1 MEIRSN
7 SQEETMAL
15 AEKIAANVKEGMV
28 ITLKGDLGAG
38 KTTFT
43 KGIGKGLGIKKA
55 ISSPTFTIMKIYQG
69 NMPLYHIDAY
79 RLEEHFQD
87 LGFEEYIN
95 GDGLCVVEWADFIEE
110 ILPKERL
117 AISIDYEGD
126 SARKITLTPIGEA
139 YEALV
144 KEL

>member
-1 MEIRSN
+1 MEIRSK
-7 SQEETMAL
+7 SQEETMEL
-15 AEKIAANVKEGMV
+15 AAKIATLVEPGMV
-28 ITLKGDLGAG
+28 ITLNGDLGAG

-55 ISSPTFTIMKIYQG
+55 INSPTFTIMKIYQG
-69 NMPLYHIDAY
+69 RMPLYHFDAY

-87 LGFEEYIN
+87 LGFEEYMD
-95 GDGLCVVEWADFIEE
+95 GDGLCVIEWSDFLAE
-110 ILPKERL
+110 ILPINRL
-117 AISIDYEGD
+117 VIDIAYEGD
-126 SARKITLTPIGEA
+126 NERKITITPIGEA

>member
-1 MEIRSN
+1 
-7 SQEETMAL
+7 
-15 AEKIAANVKEGMV
+15 
-28 ITLKGDLGAG
+28 
-38 KTTFT
+38 
-43 KGIGKGLGIKKA
+43 
-55 ISSPTFTIMKIYQG
+55 MKIYQG

-126 SARKITLTPIGEA
+126 SARKITLTPIGDA

>member
-1 MEIRSN
+1 MEFRSG
-7 SQEETMAL
+7 SQEETIAL
-15 AEKIAANVKEGMV
+15 AEKLTKYIKPGMV

-69 NMPLYHIDAY
+69 DMPLYHIDAY

-87 LGFEEYIN
+87 LGFEEYIG
-95 GDGLCVVEWADFIEE
+95 GDGLCVVEWSDFIEE
-110 ILPKERL
+110 ILPTERL
-117 AISIDYEGD
+117 AISISYDGD
-126 SARKITLTPIGEA
+126 SARIITLTPRGEA

>member
-87 LGFEEYIN
+87 LGFEEYVN

>member
-7 SQEETMAL
+7 SQEETIAL

-87 LGFEEYIN
+87 LGFEEYVN

-126 SARKITLTPIGEA
+126 SARKITLTPIGDA

>member
-7 SQEETMAL
+7 SQEETIAL

>member
-7 SQEETMAL
+7 SQEETIAL

-126 SARKITLTPIGEA
+126 RPCG
-139 YEALV
+139 
-144 KEL
+144 

>member
-7 SQEETMAL
+7 SQEETIAL
-15 AEKIAANVKEGMV
+15 AEKIAKHVRAGMV

-43 KGIGKGLGIKKA
+43 KGIGKGLGISKP

-69 NMPLYHIDAY
+69 TMPLYHIDAY

-95 GDGLCVVEWADFIEE
+95 GDGLCVVEWSDFIEE

-126 SARKITLTPIGEA
+126 TARKITLTPIGNE
-139 YEALV
+139 YEELV
-144 KEL
+144 KEI